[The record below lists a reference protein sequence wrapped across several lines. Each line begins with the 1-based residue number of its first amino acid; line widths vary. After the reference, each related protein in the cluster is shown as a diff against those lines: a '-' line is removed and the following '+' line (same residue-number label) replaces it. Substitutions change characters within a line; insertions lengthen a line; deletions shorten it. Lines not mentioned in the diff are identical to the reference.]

1 MYNIYNKY
9 PSSSPM
15 EKCVQRR
22 ATLLAGMFCATSM
35 LLLAIVLEQGGTLPI
50 DTGNVL
56 ASLLPVL

>member
-1 MYNIYNKY
+1 
-9 PSSSPM
+9 M